1 MSYLLD
7 THTFLWA
14 ASAPEKLPAKV
25 RKIIEDAS
33 NNVFVSKLSFWEI
46 SLKFGLGKLD
56 LKESSP
62 EQLPEAAVKMGF
74 EILELDVD
82 HVSSCHRL
90 PREGHKDPFDRML
103 VWQAIQQNLVLVS
116 GDGLL
121 GDYVPCGLS
130 LVWK

>member
-33 NNVFVSKLSFWEI
+33 NDVFVSKLTFWEI
-46 SLKFGLGKLD
+46 SLKYGLGKLD
-56 LKESSP
+56 LKGSFP
-62 EQLPEAAVKMGF
+62 EQLPAAAVDMGF
-74 EILELDVD
+74 EILGLDVD

-90 PREGHKDPFDRML
+90 PRENHKDPFDRML
-103 VWQAIQQNLVLVS
+103 VWQAIRQNLVLVTKDKS
-116 GDGLL
+116 LK
-121 GDYVPCGLS
+121 DYKPHGLS
-130 LVWK
+130 LAWN

>member
-33 NNVFVSKLSFWEI
+33 NDVFVSKLSFWEI
-46 SLKFGLGKLD
+46 ALKFGLGKLD
-56 LKESSP
+56 LKGSVP

-74 EILELDVD
+74 GILDIDAD

-90 PREGHKDPFDRML
+90 PRENHKDPFDRML
-103 VWQAIQQNLVLVS
+103 VWQAIQQKLVLVS
-116 GDGLL
+116 KDKSLK
-121 GDYVPCGLS
+121 DYERHGLS
-130 LVWK
+130 LVWG

>member
-14 ASAPEKLPAKV
+14 TSAPAKLPSKV
-25 RKIIEDAS
+25 RKTIEDSS
-33 NNVFVSKLSFWEI
+33 NDIYVSKLSFWEI

-56 LKESSP
+56 LKGSVP
-62 EQLPEAAVKMGF
+62 EQLPAAAVDMGF
-74 EILELDVD
+74 EILELDVG

-90 PREGHKDPFDRML
+90 PRENHRDPFDRML
-103 VWQAIQQNLVLVS
+103 VWQAIQQKLVLVS
-116 GDGLL
+116 KDKSLKG
-121 GDYVPCGLS
+121 YEPHGLS